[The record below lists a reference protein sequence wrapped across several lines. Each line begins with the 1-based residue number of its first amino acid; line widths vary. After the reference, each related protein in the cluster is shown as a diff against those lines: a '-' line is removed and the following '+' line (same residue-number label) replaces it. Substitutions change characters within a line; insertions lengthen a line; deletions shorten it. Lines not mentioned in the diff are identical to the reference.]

1 MSKRVYI
8 SADYDP
14 DSGDRSVVDELNKWG
29 GDNYHRVDFTDMAKV
44 VSGSVSMDSDC
55 RICDLKREFNA
66 QINASS
72 FVVFVVGDKTAKRT
86 AGSKC
91 ERWKKS
97 QDESCCTPYKQNAV
111 GVKRCRVSII
121 LDTSESDDVGD
132 INGYSYLYHEFKQAQ
147 KRNKN
152 IIVLYNSMRKEP
164 SWLPL
169 YLKDFEDIAQP
180 FWIKDALGHKTGNY
194 AFIKEKLGF

>member
-14 DSGDRSVVDELNKWG
+14 DSGDRSVVDGLNKWG

-72 FVVFVVGDKTAKRT
+72 FLFSSLAIKLLNVLLVRNVRDGKNPRTKVAVLHINKT
-86 AGSKC
+86 
-91 ERWKKS
+91 
-97 QDESCCTPYKQNAV
+97 Q
-111 GVKRCRVSII
+111 
-121 LDTSESDDVGD
+121 
-132 INGYSYLYHEFKQAQ
+132 
-147 KRNKN
+147 
-152 IIVLYNSMRKEP
+152 
-164 SWLPL
+164 
-169 YLKDFEDIAQP
+169 
-180 FWIKDALGHKTGNY
+180 
-194 AFIKEKLGF
+194 